1 MTENEPYRLW
11 MGRDERVVVAEMLR
25 DPGSKHWEECSTFV
39 KQRVYAKVT
48 DLSNHYRD
56 EIIQEVSFKVTRSLV
71 AFKFQCAFK
80 NWLTVIIENS
90 IIDMRRRLKKEKN
103 IVALGDPFAEDEHD
117 NGAFPV
123 SESKAVEKTKSAE
136 EAFIIN
142 EDLRR
147 AFELMEEYVNAHAN
161 AIRNRQIIR
170 MVIEEGRTHEETAK
184 AVGCNPPVVSYV
196 VRVVQKYVREGM
208 KHEQP

>member
-11 MGRDERVVVAEMLR
+11 MERDERAVVAEMLR
-25 DPGSKHWEECSTFV
+25 DPGSKHWEECSAFV
-39 KQRVYAKVT
+39 KKRVYAKVT
-48 DLSNHYRD
+48 DLPNHYRD
-56 EIIQEVSFKVTRSLV
+56 EITQEVSLKVSRSLPT
-71 AFKFQCAFK
+71 FKFQCAFK
-80 NWLTVIIENS
+80 NWLTVIIENC
-90 IIDMRRRLKKEKN
+90 ITDMRRKLRKEKN
-103 IVALGDPFAEDEHD
+103 TVALGNPFTEDEHD
-117 NGAFPV
+117 SVAFPV
-123 SESKAVEKTKSAE
+123 SEARAVEKTKSAE

-170 MVIEEGRTHEETAK
+170 MVIEEGHTHEETAK